1 MPNFPDLSVTAT
13 PPRRRRRGAGLS
25 RTAHVVHVTA
35 EYWPFVRTGGLGEA
49 VRGMAEFQ
57 ARAGAPVTVFLP
69 LFQAVRRAGH
79 PMVPSED
86 PFEVRLGGRKEPAR
100 LWEWAGGER
109 GDPRIF
115 FVEHQEYFDR
125 PGIYGENHAD
135 YPDNDLRFSFF
146 CAAVLQVLPRLT
158 REPIVLHLHDWHT
171 ALAAVYLRVLDRGNP
186 FADRLPIVLSVHNG
200 GFQGHFPPES
210 LARMGLPIELYRM
223 EIMEWYGRANV
234 LKGGLVFSDMV
245 ATVSPTHA
253 FELRTE
259 DGGFGLHHTFLSLH
273 DRLVGVLNGIDHG
286 IWNPETDP
294 GIAANYSVEELSGKA
309 RCKAALQQ
317 ELGLP
322 QDPST
327 LLIAMVARLVA
338 QKGIDLI
345 LSGGALRRARAQ
357 FVFLGSG
364 ERRYEKALW
373 ELAQAWPERI
383 AVDLAYGE
391 EKEHRIIAGAD
402 ALLMPSLYE
411 PCGLTQMRA
420 MRYGAVPLARRVG
433 GLNDT
438 IQDGVTGLL
447 FDDYKPER
455 LDWIV
460 DRAVARFAKPEA
472 WLDLV
477 ENAMVQDFSWERVVE
492 RYFDVYDRAFEVRAE
507 ALTREGGEQPC
518 TSS

>member
-1 MPNFPDLSVTAT
+1 MST
-13 PPRRRRRGAGLS
+13 PPNPAPSPASGRRRRRTAGVS
-25 RTAHVVHVTA
+25 RKAHIVHVAA

-49 VRGMAEFQ
+49 VRGLATFQ
-57 ARAGAPVTVFLP
+57 ARTGVPVTVFLP
-69 LFQAVRRAGH
+69 LFRAVRLGGH
-79 PMVPSED
+79 PLVPAAD
-86 PFEVRLGGRKEPAR
+86 PFEVRLGERRESAR
-100 LWEWAGGER
+100 LWKLAGEGQ

-115 FVEHQEYFDR
+115 FVEHEGYFDR
-125 PGIYGENHAD
+125 PGIYGEDQAD

-146 CAAVLQVLPRLT
+146 PAAVLQALPRLAGGA
-158 REPIVLHLHDWHT
+158 VLLHLHDWHT
-171 ALAAVYLRVLDRGNP
+171 ALGAVYLRVLHRGDP
-186 FADRLPIVLSVHNG
+186 FSDGLPVVLSVHNG

-210 LARMGLPIELYRM
+210 LPRMGLPMELYRM
-223 EIMEWYGRANV
+223 EIMEWYGRANI
-234 LKGGLVFSDMV
+234 LKAGLVFTDMA

-294 GIAANYSVEELSGKA
+294 LIPANYSVEDLSGKA
-309 RCKAALQQ
+309 QCKATLQR

-322 QDPST
+322 EEPST
-327 LLIAMVARLVA
+327 LLVAMVARLVA

-345 LSGGALRRARAQ
+345 LGGGALRHARAQ

-364 ERRYEKALW
+364 ERRYEEALSA
-373 ELAQAWPERI
+373 LARAHPERI
-383 AVDLAYGE
+383 AVDLHYQEA
-391 EKEHRIIAGAD
+391 KEHRIMAGAD

-460 DRAVARFAKPEA
+460 DRAVARFAKPDA

-507 ALTREGGEQPC
+507 ALALERGEQPC